1 VPVAECYNDY
11 LATKCWQGSLNPYER
26 FRLRVIP
33 DNITPR
39 TWEVPPYSLKRHFL
53 GPRRGL
59 KAQASH
65 LFRQTVESEVPGNEE
80 TFCLMI
86 TAMGREGDLD
96 SIANIL
102 KRVWQIDVEALL
114 AADETSVPSARSY
127 PEDSPFYPSNKL
139 LFTLAHAYGTNNN
152 IPLALQLVDY
162 VSNQYSLPIP
172 IEVWNELFQWT

>member
-1 VPVAECYNDY
+1 M
-11 LATKCWQGSLNPYER
+11 
-26 FRLRVIP
+26 
-33 DNITPR
+33 
-39 TWEVPPYSLKRHFL
+39 
-53 GPRRGL
+53 
-59 KAQASH
+59 
-65 LFRQTVESEVPGNEE
+65 VESGVPGNEE

-152 IPLALQLVDY
+152 IPLALRLVDY
-162 VSNQYSLPIP
+162 VSSQYSLPIPIP
-172 IEVWNELFQWT
+172 IEVWNELFQWTYVLSLTPRVLKRSGCQSRMEKKLVDFLPKP

>member
-1 VPVAECYNDY
+1 M
-11 LATKCWQGSLNPYER
+11 
-26 FRLRVIP
+26 
-33 DNITPR
+33 
-39 TWEVPPYSLKRHFL
+39 
-53 GPRRGL
+53 
-59 KAQASH
+59 
-65 LFRQTVESEVPGNEE
+65 VESGVPGNEE
-80 TFCLMI
+80 TFRLLI

-152 IPLALQLVDY
+152 IPLALRLVDY
-162 VSNQYSLPIP
+162 VSSQYSLPIP
-172 IEVWNELFQWT
+172 IEVWNELFQWTYVLSLTPRVLKRSGCQSRMEKKLVDFLPTP